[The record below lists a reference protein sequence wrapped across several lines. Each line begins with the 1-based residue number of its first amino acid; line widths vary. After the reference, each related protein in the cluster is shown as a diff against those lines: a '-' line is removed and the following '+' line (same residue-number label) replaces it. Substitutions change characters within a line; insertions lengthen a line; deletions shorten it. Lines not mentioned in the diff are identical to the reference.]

1 MKALT
6 IARTAD
12 ANFQNQINK
21 SIIFNYLRNNSP
33 SYRARISRDLK
44 ISAPAVSRVID
55 RLLQEGYIL
64 ETEKIKTGGGKRP
77 TELRINANKGYV
89 IGFDME
95 KLKIAVT
102 DFCGEILEKYSV
114 TPFLDKKNVGERL
127 KEELLNAKKKHR
139 MHLSASSATT
149 TLNAICL
156 GVPAPYDTKEEKL
169 VNAPLYE
176 SMRGLDIKNI
186 IQEEFDVP
194 VYIENIVKLSALG
207 EKFYGV
213 GKDFQ
218 DIVFVEISNGVGAG
232 IIVDNHLLKGAV
244 GCSGEIGFTIL
255 SPEQFG
261 YKVKN
266 KGYLESIA
274 SVESIIQKVAAELT
288 NGKKSI
294 IRDMVDGKINK
305 ITASIICD
313 AALQNDGVAESVINE
328 IVRVL
333 AIGVINLVLIV
344 NPQIVV
350 LGGNICNLP
359 GVNTLFVEPIAHL
372 VKSSIPY
379 YTPIITLSELGEDA
393 GIIGASNMAIESLVI
408 GEFPYAITHDTH
420 SGVASYL

>member
-1 MKALT
+1 MKALN
-6 IARTAD
+6 ISRTAD
-12 ANFQNQINK
+12 ANFQNQINR

-33 SYRARISRDLK
+33 TYRARISRDLK
-44 ISAPAVSRVID
+44 ISAPAVSRVVD
-55 RLLQEGYIL
+55 SLLQEGYIL
-64 ETEKIKTGGGKRP
+64 EMEKIKTGGGKRP

-89 IGFDME
+89 IGFDLE

-102 DFCGEILEKYSV
+102 DFCGNILEKYNV
-114 TPFLDKKNVGERL
+114 TPFLNKKNVGDRI
-127 KEELLNAKKKHR
+127 KEELLNVYQKR
-139 MHLSASSATT
+139 RIPSSSGTRPS

-156 GVPAPYDTKEEKL
+156 GVPAPYDTKTEKM

-176 SMRGLDIKNI
+176 SMRGLDIKKI
-186 IQEEFDVP
+186 IQEEFDVH

-213 GKDFQ
+213 GKAFE

-255 SPEQFG
+255 SPEKIG

-274 SVESIIQKVAAELT
+274 SVESITQKVVAELS

-294 IRDMVDGKINK
+294 IKDMVDGNLKK
-305 ITASIICD
+305 VSASIVCE
-313 AALQNDGVAESVINE
+313 AALQKDLLAEEVLSGI
-328 IVRVL
+328 IQVL

-379 YTPIITLSELGEDA
+379 YTPEITLSKLGEDA
-393 GIIGASNMAIESLVI
+393 GIIGASNMAIESLVL
-408 GEFPYAITHDTH
+408 GEFPYTI
-420 SGVASYL
+420 S